1 MKTKI
6 ILIILITLIN
16 IALFSDE
23 ENIYNTY
30 NDYNRYNKYNNYE
43 ETSEDKD
50 FSRET
55 NPYLVFGVPPWT
67 KFKDVK
73 KRYKKIKEKMKQN
86 NLLNSLQFHRYK
98 TAYEQ
103 IEQTYRKNDYK
114 DKNFFDVIKT
124 TIKNIFYYEFI
135 IFAVLFVSW
144 AIYKFNTFAALL
156 VATFVS
162 VDNVIPHWFPNGIF
176 QYCFSFILTLIIYF
190 RDYFLN
196 GKKKE
201 EDNKENE
208 NIISDNTGKR
218 KRRRFEKIE

>member
-30 NDYNRYNKYNNYE
+30 NDYNRYNKYNNFE

>member
-6 ILIILITLIN
+6 LLIISITLIN
-16 IALFSDE
+16 IVLSSNE

-30 NDYNRYNKYNNYE
+30 NDYNRYNNYE
-43 ETSEDKD
+43 EPKEDKD
-50 FSRET
+50 FSRES

-73 KRYKKIKEKMKQN
+73 KRYKKIKEKMKQK
-86 NLLNSLQFHRYK
+86 NLLNSLQFQRYK
-98 TAYEQ
+98 RAFEE
-103 IEQTYRKNDYK
+103 IEQAYRKNDFK

-124 TIKNIFYYEFI
+124 TIKNIFYYEFL
-135 IFAVLFVSW
+135 IFAILFVSW

-162 VDNVIPHWFPNGIF
+162 VDNIIPHWFPNGIW
-176 QYCFSFILTLIIYF
+176 QYSFSCILTLIIYF

-201 EDNKENE
+201 EENKDNE
-208 NIISDNTGKR
+208 NINSNNSGKR

>member
-1 MKTKI
+1 MKSKI

-16 IALFSDE
+16 IALCSDE

-73 KRYKKIKEKMKQN
+73 KRYKKIKEKMKQK
-86 NLLNSLQFHRYK
+86 NLLNSLQFQRYK

-124 TIKNIFYYEFI
+124 TIKNIFYYEFMV
-135 IFAVLFVSW
+135 FAVLFVSW

-190 RDYFLN
+190 REYFLN

-208 NIISDNTGKR
+208 NINSDNTGKR